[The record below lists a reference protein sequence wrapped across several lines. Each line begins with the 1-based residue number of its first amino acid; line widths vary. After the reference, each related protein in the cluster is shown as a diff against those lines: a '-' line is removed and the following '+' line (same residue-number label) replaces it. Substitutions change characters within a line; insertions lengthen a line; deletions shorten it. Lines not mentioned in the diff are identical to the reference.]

1 MAKNVAEIDATD
13 IPAEVN
19 SNDELPASIPVSRKE
34 NKVEISL
41 EQYFNN
47 FAQEV
52 HIYSRAFVSA
62 NYRGILKT
70 REEWVIELDGK
81 L

>member
-1 MAKNVAEIDATD
+1 MAKQVLDEGL
-13 IPAEVN
+13 EVPLEEN
-19 SNDELPASIPVSRKE
+19 SNGELPAPVPASK
-34 NKVEISL
+34 KDSKIEISL
-41 EQYFNN
+41 EQYFSN

-52 HIYSRAFVSA
+52 HVYSRAFVSA